1 MNLINKIKK
10 SAPPAATSVPAISNH
25 PADDICD
32 LETLAAMLQQLQA
45 RNQQYQRAIDALIA
59 ARRIVNGWDPKPEPE
74 LVWSVRRDV
83 LAAMGDQE
91 ALAQFD
97 REHVQD
103 IAAEQ
108 AARQAANQ
116 QALEAPAR
124 VKALEQYITDL
135 AAEMVR
141 DVDEGFIFEE
151 MKRIF
156 RPSAQRMLTTA
167 RAFVQAWREMK
178 TVEMSLK
185 SAFRLTHYSIQGDRR
200 TGYDLTLIGKRS
212 DDDLLPNLIE
222 GLAYEDLVDL
232 NQAFNGRDSE
242 LSRQISQRLD
252 EAGVPSGLLRV
263 YHPGAIQRRAADLRP
278 GPEPAAQASAGGSLR
293 RGHRGDDPDLT
304 VWTPSDS
311 AIGTAAKP
319 GFGLGFCPPQRVHA
333 PVSTTGRST
342 MTDTPTKGTVSS
354 ASRGVAIDA
363 DGRALDTLGRAL
375 SPAASPPQPQL
386 RGVPSRIPHPGEG
399 LRRAAHSRSAGCWST
414 PEPSTRRSRPP
425 PGAARRPC

>member
-1 MNLINKIKK
+1 MNLISKIKK
-10 SAPPAATSVPAISNH
+10 SAPPAPTSEPAISNH

-32 LETLAAMLQQLQA
+32 LEALAAMLQQLQT

-83 LAAMGDQE
+83 LATMGDQE
-91 ALAQFD
+91 ALARFD
-97 REHVQD
+97 REHAQD

-108 AARQAANQ
+108 AARHAANQ

-156 RPSAQRMLTTA
+156 RPSAQRMLTAA

-200 TGYDLTLIGKRS
+200 TGYDLTLVGKLS

-232 NQAFNGRDSE
+232 NQAFHGRDSE

-263 YHPGAIQRRAADLRP
+263 YHPGASNDERQIYAP
-278 GPEPAAQASAGGSLR
+278 
-293 RGHRGDDPDLT
+293 DP
-304 VWTPSDS
+304 
-311 AIGTAAKP
+311 I
-319 GFGLGFCPPQRVHA
+319 PPR
-333 PVSTTGRST
+333 
-342 MTDTPTKGTVSS
+342 K
-354 ASRGVAIDA
+354 
-363 DGRALDTLGRAL
+363 
-375 SPAASPPQPQL
+375 
-386 RGVPSRIPHPGEG
+386 
-399 LRRAAHSRSAGCWST
+399 
-414 PEPSTRRSRPP
+414 RPP
-425 PGAARRPC
+425 EVPFGAATVVTIQT

>member
-1 MNLINKIKK
+1 MNLITKIKK
-10 SAPPAATSVPAISNH
+10 SAPPAPTSEPAISNH

-32 LETLAAMLQQLQA
+32 LEALAAMLQQLQA
-45 RNQQYQRAIDALIA
+45 RNQQHQRAIDALIA

-91 ALAQFD
+91 ALARFD
-97 REHVQD
+97 REHAQD

-108 AARQAANQ
+108 AARHAANQ

-141 DVDEGFIFEE
+141 DVDEGFIFAE

-156 RPSAQRMLTTA
+156 RPSAQRMLTAA
-167 RAFVQAWREMK
+167 RAFVQAWREIK

-200 TGYDLTLIGKRS
+200 TGYDLTLVGKLS

-232 NQAFNGRDSE
+232 NQAFHCRDSE

-263 YHPGAIQRRAADLRP
+263 YHPGASNDERQIYAP
-278 GPEPAAQASAGGSLR
+278 
-293 RGHRGDDPDLT
+293 DPN
-304 VWTPSDS
+304 
-311 AIGTAAKP
+311 
-319 GFGLGFCPPQRVHA
+319 PPR
-333 PVSTTGRST
+333 
-342 MTDTPTKGTVSS
+342 K
-354 ASRGVAIDA
+354 
-363 DGRALDTLGRAL
+363 
-375 SPAASPPQPQL
+375 
-386 RGVPSRIPHPGEG
+386 
-399 LRRAAHSRSAGCWST
+399 
-414 PEPSTRRSRPP
+414 RPP
-425 PGAARRPC
+425 EVPFGAATVVTIQT

>member
-1 MNLINKIKK
+1 MNLITKIKK
-10 SAPPAATSVPAISNH
+10 SAPPAPTSEPAISNH

-32 LETLAAMLQQLQA
+32 LEALAAMLQQLQA
-45 RNQQYQRAIDALIA
+45 RNQQHQRAIDALIA

-91 ALAQFD
+91 ALARFD
-97 REHVQD
+97 REHAQD

-108 AARQAANQ
+108 AARHAANQ

-156 RPSAQRMLTTA
+156 RPSAQRMLTAA
-167 RAFVQAWREMK
+167 RAFVQAWREIK

-200 TGYDLTLIGKRS
+200 TGYDLTLVGKLS

-232 NQAFNGRDSE
+232 NQAFHCRDSE

-263 YHPGAIQRRAADLRP
+263 YHPGASNDERQIYAP
-278 GPEPAAQASAGGSLR
+278 
-293 RGHRGDDPDLT
+293 DPN
-304 VWTPSDS
+304 
-311 AIGTAAKP
+311 
-319 GFGLGFCPPQRVHA
+319 PPR
-333 PVSTTGRST
+333 
-342 MTDTPTKGTVSS
+342 K
-354 ASRGVAIDA
+354 
-363 DGRALDTLGRAL
+363 
-375 SPAASPPQPQL
+375 
-386 RGVPSRIPHPGEG
+386 
-399 LRRAAHSRSAGCWST
+399 
-414 PEPSTRRSRPP
+414 RPP
-425 PGAARRPC
+425 EVPFGAATVVTIQT

>member
-1 MNLINKIKK
+1 MNLITKIKK
-10 SAPPAATSVPAISNH
+10 SAPPAPTSEPAISNH
-25 PADDICD
+25 LADDICD
-32 LETLAAMLQQLQA
+32 LEALAAMLQQLQA
-45 RNQQYQRAIDALIA
+45 RNQQHQRAIDALIA

-91 ALAQFD
+91 ALARFD
-97 REHVQD
+97 REHAQD

-108 AARQAANQ
+108 AARHAANQ

-156 RPSAQRMLTTA
+156 RPSAQRMLTAA
-167 RAFVQAWREMK
+167 RAFVQAWREIK

-200 TGYDLTLIGKRS
+200 TGYDLTLVGKLS

-232 NQAFNGRDSE
+232 NQAFHCRDSE

-263 YHPGAIQRRAADLRP
+263 YHPGASNDERQIYAP
-278 GPEPAAQASAGGSLR
+278 
-293 RGHRGDDPDLT
+293 DPN
-304 VWTPSDS
+304 
-311 AIGTAAKP
+311 
-319 GFGLGFCPPQRVHA
+319 PPR
-333 PVSTTGRST
+333 
-342 MTDTPTKGTVSS
+342 K
-354 ASRGVAIDA
+354 
-363 DGRALDTLGRAL
+363 
-375 SPAASPPQPQL
+375 
-386 RGVPSRIPHPGEG
+386 
-399 LRRAAHSRSAGCWST
+399 
-414 PEPSTRRSRPP
+414 RPP
-425 PGAARRPC
+425 EVPFGAATVVTIQT

>member
-1 MNLINKIKK
+1 
-10 SAPPAATSVPAISNH
+10 
-25 PADDICD
+25 
-32 LETLAAMLQQLQA
+32 
-45 RNQQYQRAIDALIA
+45 
-59 ARRIVNGWDPKPEPE
+59 GWDPKPEPE

-91 ALAQFD
+91 ALARFD
-97 REHVQD
+97 REHAQD

-108 AARQAANQ
+108 AARHAANQ

-156 RPSAQRMLTTA
+156 RPSAQRMLTAA
-167 RAFVQAWREMK
+167 RAFVQAWREIK

-200 TGYDLTLIGKRS
+200 TGYDLTLVGKLS

-232 NQAFNGRDSE
+232 NQAFHCRDSE

-263 YHPGAIQRRAADLRP
+263 YHPGASNDERQIYAP
-278 GPEPAAQASAGGSLR
+278 
-293 RGHRGDDPDLT
+293 DPN
-304 VWTPSDS
+304 
-311 AIGTAAKP
+311 
-319 GFGLGFCPPQRVHA
+319 PPR
-333 PVSTTGRST
+333 
-342 MTDTPTKGTVSS
+342 K
-354 ASRGVAIDA
+354 
-363 DGRALDTLGRAL
+363 
-375 SPAASPPQPQL
+375 
-386 RGVPSRIPHPGEG
+386 
-399 LRRAAHSRSAGCWST
+399 
-414 PEPSTRRSRPP
+414 RPP
-425 PGAARRPC
+425 EVPFGAATVVTIQT

>member
-1 MNLINKIKK
+1 MNLIPKIKK
-10 SAPPAATSVPAISNH
+10 SAPPAATSVPTISNH

-59 ARRIVNGWDPKPEPE
+59 ARRIVNGWEPKPEPE

-97 REHVQD
+97 REHAQD

-108 AARQAANQ
+108 AVRQAANQ

-151 MKRIF
+151 MKRMF
-156 RPSAQRMLTTA
+156 QPSAQRMLSAA

-200 TGYDLTLIGKRS
+200 TGYDLTLVGKPG

-232 NQAFNGRDSE
+232 NQAFHGRDLE

-263 YHPGAIQRRAADLRP
+263 YHPGASNDERQIYAP
-278 GPEPAAQASAGGSLR
+278 
-293 RGHRGDDPDLT
+293 DPN
-304 VWTPSDS
+304 
-311 AIGTAAKP
+311 
-319 GFGLGFCPPQRVHA
+319 PPR
-333 PVSTTGRST
+333 
-342 MTDTPTKGTVSS
+342 K
-354 ASRGVAIDA
+354 
-363 DGRALDTLGRAL
+363 
-375 SPAASPPQPQL
+375 
-386 RGVPSRIPHPGEG
+386 
-399 LRRAAHSRSAGCWST
+399 
-414 PEPSTRRSRPP
+414 RPP
-425 PGAARRPC
+425 EVPFGAATVVTIQT